1 MDAEAKTTPL
11 LCTTSALECRFEII
25 NFNLNKVRKVDSR
38 RFSRNYLPQL
48 YHLYLMSGCQSVC
61 SHHLYLKIKKVLVG
75 QGEGG
80 GVGGVEGVLTRTPL

>member
-80 GVGGVEGVLTRTPL
+80 GVGGVGGVLTRTPL